1 MLHVQNQTIWPKEGS
16 ALEASVEE
24 VIGESAIHKYRSV
37 YRYIMT
43 TSQHRK
49 SVDGHLD

>member
-1 MLHVQNQTIWPKEGS
+1 MLHLQNQTIWRREDS
-16 ALEASVEE
+16 AHKASVEE
-24 VIGESAIHKYRSV
+24 VISQSAIHKYRSV